1 MSKTV
6 FYIKV
11 NSFYL
16 YCLDSNVMNAS
27 VFITCPV
34 SLSFIS
40 YFDFSWF
47 SISSSAKPC
56 FCSNFFTLFELT
68 FDPSLDIKN
77 SKCSFDFLLF
87 FLNSKNYSST
97 LFLTYTGVWNSVL
110 SVNYIIQQPI
120 FSLNFLSSSIT
131 FTIISL

>member
-16 YCLDSNVMNAS
+16 YCLDSNVTNAS

-34 SLSFIS
+34 SLSLIS
-40 YFDFSWF
+40 YLDFSWF

-56 FCSNFFTLFELT
+56 FCSNFFTLFEIT

-110 SVNYIIQQPI
+110 SVNYIIQQTI

-131 FTIISL
+131 FTIFSL